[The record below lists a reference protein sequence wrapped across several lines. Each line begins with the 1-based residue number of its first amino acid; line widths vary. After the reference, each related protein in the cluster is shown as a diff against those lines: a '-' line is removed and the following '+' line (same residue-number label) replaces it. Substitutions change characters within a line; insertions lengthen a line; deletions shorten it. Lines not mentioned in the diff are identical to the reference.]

1 MFISLSIIRAKLHTL
16 YVVYC
21 SNCSNTICPWL
32 WFIDE
37 QNTCL
42 VWSAR
47 CRDEGGHLNVLDS
60 NSRTLV

>member
-1 MFISLSIIRAKLHTL
+1 MSRRGKGTDTIRKSGLEWQFGMFSMFSL
-16 YVVYC
+16 
-21 SNCSNTICPWL
+21 PWL

-37 QNTCL
+37 QNTCP

-60 NSRTLV
+60 NSRALV